1 MPSLAELGEISKALP
16 WGKGKKAAE
25 AAAAAGRRV
34 PKGTPPPAPGMQSY
48 KDLQGAAAHRT
59 NFEAGRAAEAK
70 KQANAF
76 KGANQAKAADDR
88 KHLSSLRPQA
98 KVQDWSPSMGKW
110 GRTGN
115 GATGGHVRYQ

>member
-34 PKGTPPPAPGMQSY
+34 PKGTPPPAPGMQRY
-48 KDLQGAAAHRT
+48 KDIQGAAAYTR
-59 NFEAGRAAEAK
+59 NFEAGRAATASRAAK
-70 KQANAF
+70 DF
-76 KGANQAKAADDR
+76 KGANQARAVEDR
-88 KHLSSLRPQA
+88 KHMESLRPQA
-98 KVQDWSPSMGKW
+98 KVQDWRPSMGKW